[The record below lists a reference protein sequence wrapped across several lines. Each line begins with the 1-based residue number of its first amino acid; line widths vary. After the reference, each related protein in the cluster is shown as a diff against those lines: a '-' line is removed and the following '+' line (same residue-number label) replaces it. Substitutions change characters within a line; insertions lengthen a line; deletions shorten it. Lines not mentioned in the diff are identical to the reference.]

1 MDELM
6 TATREDPPV
15 YPMPRDNPF
24 DPPPQLRRIQEGPRV
39 RQVRLWD
46 GSTPWV
52 VTGFEEVRAAL
63 SDPRISVDTD
73 LEGYPHVSA
82 GTRMRKAASK
92 TFINMDNPRHDA
104 IRRVLTPFFTI
115 KRVEAMRPRIQQIVD
130 ELIDDLVAMTKPVD
144 LVQAFGLAV
153 PSVVICE
160 LLGVPY
166 SERQWFNEL
175 SATMISGASSPAQ
188 SMSAIERMLAFMGS
202 LVDEKAA
209 APGEDMISRLVV
221 EQMLTGS
228 MSRHELVNL
237 SQLLLVAGHE
247 TTSNMIVLGTLA
259 LLEHPD
265 VLAEVRSSDDP
276 QLIANTV
283 EELLRWLTILHIGR
297 RRVAIEDLELAG
309 QQIRAGEGVIVS
321 HDAADRDPTAFEEPD
336 ELDIHRRA
344 RHHLAFGYGIHQCL
358 GQPLARVEL
367 QVVYSTLYRRIPTL
381 ALAVDASELRFKD
394 ANIVYGV
401 HELPVTW

>member
-1 MDELM
+1 
-6 TATREDPPV
+6 
-15 YPMPRDNPF
+15 
-24 DPPPQLRRIQEGPRV
+24 
-39 RQVRLWD
+39 
-46 GSTPWV
+46 
-52 VTGFEEVRAAL
+52 
-63 SDPRISVDTD
+63 
-73 LEGYPHVSA
+73 
-82 GTRMRKAASK
+82 
-92 TFINMDNPRHDA
+92 
-104 IRRVLTPFFTI
+104 
-115 KRVEAMRPRIQQIVD
+115 
-130 ELIDDLVAMTKPVD
+130 
-144 LVQAFGLAV
+144 
-153 PSVVICE
+153 VVICE

-166 SERQWFNEL
+166 SERRWFNEL
-175 SATMISGASSPAQ
+175 SATMISSASSPEQ
-188 SMSAIERMLAFMGS
+188 SVSAIERMLAFMGS

-221 EQMLTGS
+221 EQMLTGL

-237 SQLLLVAGHE
+237 TQLLLVAGHE

-265 VLAEVRSSDDP
+265 ILAEVRSSDDP

-297 RRVAIEDLELAG
+297 RRVALEDLELAG
-309 QQIRAGEGVIVS
+309 QQIRAGEGIIVS

-336 ELDIHRRA
+336 ELNIHRRA

-367 QVVYSTLYRRIPTL
+367 QVVYSTLYRRVPTL
-381 ALAVDASELRFKD
+381 ALAVDVRELRFKD